1 MLFSRKSA
9 SRESSPAPIDAAAQP
24 PTREPLP
31 AVVPPGH
38 GHIASDAN
46 GTHTQSYIDA
56 SLTIVGDLHS
66 EGDVRIDG
74 RICGNVR
81 CAQLIVGTDASV
93 TGAVIAQQAIVRGR
107 VIGTIRA
114 PAVVIQDTAYVESE
128 ITYGSLAIDDG
139 AFFEGAVHRHSNPLA
154 EEPAASPLLEL
165 QRVAQ
170 TAEGTAEPCTEKTAE
185 PCTEKKAD
193 TAATAP
199 PALPN
204 AKAPMAN
211 GHAPIATG

>member
-9 SRESSPAPIDAAAQP
+9 SREPSPAPIDAAEQP
-24 PTREPLP
+24 LTREPVP
-31 AVVPPGH
+31 AAGPPGDR
-38 GHIASDAN
+38 HIASDAN

-81 CAQLIVGTDASV
+81 CAQLIVGTAASI
-93 TGAVIAQQAIVRGR
+93 TGAVMAEQAIVRGR
-107 VIGTIRA
+107 IIGTVRA

-128 ITYGSLAIDDG
+128 ITYGSLSIDHG
-139 AFFEGAVHRHSNPLA
+139 AFFEGAVRRRNNPLA

-170 TAEGTAEPCTEKTAE
+170 AAEGAPEPCA
-185 PCTEKKAD
+185 EKKAD
-193 TAATAP
+193 PAATVLQ
-199 PALPN
+199 PALAN
-204 AKAPMAN
+204 GKAPRTN
-211 GHAPIATG
+211 GHAPTATG

>member
-1 MLFSRKSA
+1 MLFSRTSA
-9 SRESSPAPIDAAAQP
+9 SREPSPAPIDAAEQP
-24 PTREPLP
+24 LTREPVP
-31 AVVPPGH
+31 AAEPPGDR
-38 GHIASDAN
+38 HIAGDAN
-46 GTHTQSYIDA
+46 STHTQSYIDA

-81 CAQLIVGTDASV
+81 CAQLIVGTDASI
-93 TGAVIAQQAIVRGR
+93 TGAVIAEQAIVVRGR

-139 AFFEGAVHRHSNPLA
+139 AFFEGTVRRRRNPLA

-165 QRVAQ
+165 QRMAQ
-170 TAEGTAEPCTEKTAE
+170 AAEGAPEPCA
-185 PCTEKKAD
+185 EKKAD
-193 TAATAP
+193 TAATAG
-199 PALPN
+199 AVLPN
-204 AKAPMAN
+204 GKAPTAN
-211 GHAPIATG
+211 GHAPTATG

>member
-1 MLFSRKSA
+1 M
-9 SRESSPAPIDAAAQP
+9 DAAEQSL
-24 PTREPLP
+24 TREPVS
-31 AVVPPGH
+31 VVEPIGSS
-38 GHIASDAN
+38 HIASDAN

-81 CAQLIVGTDASV
+81 CAQLIVGREASV
-93 TGAVIAQQAIVRGR
+93 TGAVIAEQAILRGR
-107 VIGTIRA
+107 IIGTIRA

-128 ITYGSLAIDDG
+128 IIYGSLAIDDG
-139 AFFEGAVHRHSNPLA
+139 AFFEGAAHRRDNPLA
-154 EEPAASPLLEL
+154 EELAASPLAEL

-170 TAEGTAEPCTEKTAE
+170 AAAGLPDPSK
-185 PCTEKKAD
+185 EKKAD
-193 TAATAP
+193 AAATAG

-204 AKAPMAN
+204 GKASVAN
-211 GHAPIATG
+211 GHAPPSTG

>member
-9 SRESSPAPIDAAAQP
+9 SREPSPAPIDAVEQP
-24 PTREPLP
+24 LTREPVP
-31 AVVPPGH
+31 AVAPPSQR
-38 GHIASDAN
+38 HIASDAN

-66 EGDVRIDG
+66 QGDVRIDG

-81 CAQLIVGTDASV
+81 CAQLIVGADASI
-93 TGAVIAQQAIVRGR
+93 TGAVVAEQAIVRGR

-114 PAVVIQDTAYVESE
+114 PAIVIQDTAYVESE
-128 ITYGSLAIDDG
+128 ITYASLAIDDG
-139 AFFEGAVHRHSNPLA
+139 AFFEGAVHRRSNPLA

-170 TAEGTAEPCTEKTAE
+170 AAEGAPGPCAEKI
-185 PCTEKKAD
+185 AD
-193 TAATAP
+193 TAATVGP
-199 PALPN
+199 VLPN
-204 AKAPMAN
+204 GKVAMAN
-211 GHAPIATG
+211 GHARTGTG